1 MTIITSIMILITLA
15 VTILGIISDVRSL
28 RLPNI
33 YALIIIGCFI
43 PAWLA
48 HPQIFAPLWQ
58 HLAAMAGMFI
68 VTYAMFCAGIM
79 GGGDAKFGTALALW
93 TGLKGLL
100 PFIFVMAL
108 VGGVLGVIAIGLRK
122 KKLFANPKPGSWIE
136 QTQSGV
142 SAVPYGVAISLG
154 SWAAFFH
161 TGLIF
166 H

>member
-1 MTIITSIMILITLA
+1 MTAIVFA
-15 VTILGIISDVRSL
+15 VTVMGCISDVRSL

-33 YALIIIGCFI
+33 YALVIIGCFI

-48 HPQIFAPLWQ
+48 HPQAFAPLWQ
-58 HLAAMAGMFI
+58 HLAAMGAMFA
-68 VTYAMFCAGIM
+68 VTYVMFCAGIM
-79 GGGDAKFGTALALW
+79 GGGDAKFVTALALW

-108 VGGVLGVIAIGLRK
+108 VGGVLGVMALALQK
-122 KKLFANPKPGSWIE
+122 KKLFANPKPGSWVE
-136 QTQSGV
+136 QAQSGV
-142 SAVPYGVAISLG
+142 SAVPYGIAISAG

>member
-1 MTIITSIMILITLA
+1 MIAVVLA
-15 VTILGIISDVRSL
+15 VTVLGSISDIRSL
-28 RLPNI
+28 RLPNT

-48 HPQIFAPLWQ
+48 HPQAFAPLWQ
-58 HLAAMAGMFI
+58 HLTAMAAMFAVTYGMF
-68 VTYAMFCAGIM
+68 AAGIM

-93 TGLKGLL
+93 TGLKGLV

-108 VGGVLGVIAIGLRK
+108 VGGVLGVMALGLRNK
-122 KKLFANPKPGSWIE
+122 KIFANPKPGSWIE

-161 TGLIF
+161 TGLIP

>member
-1 MTIITSIMILITLA
+1 MICVVLA
-15 VTILGIISDVRSL
+15 MTILGSVSDVRSL

-33 YALIIIGCFI
+33 YTLVIIGCFI

-48 HPQIFAPLWQ
+48 HPEAFAPLWQ

-68 VTYAMFCAGIM
+68 VTYVMFSAGIM

-93 TGLKGLL
+93 AGLRGLM

-108 VGGVLGVIAIGLRK
+108 VGGVLGVMALGLKK

-161 TGLIF
+161 TGLIP